1 MKISYAQEMEL
12 CKALLTAHGM
22 NADDAGLLG
31 ESVAHSDFTGIYSHG
46 LSRFANYLKRFEN
59 GAMKPNAK
67 LSVAMDGGSTVAFD
81 CDNGCGV
88 VVMYRAY
95 ERMVERA
102 RKYGIVIAT
111 GRRASNIGCG
121 SFFAKRAVEDGLIAM
136 FCCNTV
142 RCVAPYG
149 GADSLLGTNPI
160 VIAAPAG
167 EELPLIL
174 DISTTVT
181 AMGKIQAA
189 AREGKPIPAG
199 WALDADG
206 KPTTD
211 SAAAKTVLPIAG
223 PKGYGLAVM
232 IEMFSALLAGASYGD
247 GVGFPNKG
255 EAENTGFAMI
265 LVDPR
270 ALYAPGPVP
279 PHGGRVHPLDKG
291 QPQGR
296 GCVRDTHAR
305 RAGDAP
311 LQGNGGNGLRG
322 QRGAGG
328 GAHAVRA
335 QLGRGAAGG
344 GLCCARGEPLS

>member
-12 CKALLTAHGM
+12 CKSLLTAHGM

-95 ERMVERA
+95 EQMVERA

-265 LVDPR
+265 LVDPER
-270 ALYAPGPVP
+270 YMPLAQFRRTVDEYVRSIKASRKAEGVSEILMPGELEMRRFKETAETGYEVSAALAAELMQYA
-279 PHGGRVHPLDKG
+279 H
-291 QPQGR
+291 
-296 GCVRDTHAR
+296 
-305 RAGDAP
+305 
-311 LQGNGGNGLRG
+311 NS
-322 QRGAGG
+322 
-328 GAHAVRA
+328 
-335 QLGRGAAGG
+335 GAAPQEADFAAFVAS
-344 GLCCARGEPLS
+344 L